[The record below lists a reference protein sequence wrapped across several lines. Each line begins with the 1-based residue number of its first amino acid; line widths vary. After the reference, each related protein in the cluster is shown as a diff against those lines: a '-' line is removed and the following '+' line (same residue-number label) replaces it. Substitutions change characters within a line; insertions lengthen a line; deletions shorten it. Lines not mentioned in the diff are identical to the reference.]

1 MRRALRSVRPPAAPL
16 LAAAAGLLAASCA
29 APRPVE
35 RPDFPSKPDPAA
47 AMLRIRTPDGK
58 IRRLPLNEYVRGAI
72 LPEADLASLDRD
84 TAGRVAQIQA
94 ILART
99 YAMANLGRHAGDG
112 FDLCATTHCQVYGD
126 PGDWP
131 SHLTALADEAVR
143 TTANVVVTH
152 AGRPI
157 NAVFHADCGGHTSDA
172 GVVWRGANPP
182 YLRGAP
188 DTFCVRRETA
198 PWRFETT
205 SSALERAL
213 DRHERT
219 RVGGR
224 LDALTVTERDA
235 AGRAVRVTLRG
246 KRTVAVRGEHL
257 RAAIVSRFG
266 ARSIRSTRFTVRREG
281 DAVTFEGR
289 GFGHGVG
296 LCQRGAAAR
305 ARAGHSPQ
313 AVLEHYYPGTVIVAT
328 GN

>member
-1 MRRALRSVRPPAAPL
+1 MRRAPHSAPVRLL
-16 LAAAAGLLAASCA
+16 LAAGGLLAASCA
-29 APRPVE
+29 APRPIDT
-35 RPDFPSKPDPAA
+35 PNLPPNLDPAA
-47 AMLRIRTPDGK
+47 VRLRVRMPDGK
-58 IRRLPLNEYVRGAI
+58 IGLLALNAYVRGAI
-72 LPEADLASLDRD
+72 LPEADLANLDRN
-84 TAGRVAQIQA
+84 TARQVAQIQA

-99 YAMANLGRHAGDG
+99 YAMANLDRHAGDG

-126 PGDWP
+126 PDDWP
-131 SHLTALADEAVR
+131 AHLAELADEAAR
-143 TTANVVVTH
+143 STTNVVVTH

-172 GVVWRGANPP
+172 GAVWRGASPP

-188 DTFCVRRETA
+188 DTFCARRGTTS
-198 PWRFETT
+198 WRFETT

-246 KRTVAVRGEHL
+246 QRTVAVRGEHL

-266 ARSIRSTRFTVRREG
+266 PRSIRSTRFTVRRDG
-281 DAVTFEGR
+281 AAVTFEGR

-296 LCQRGAAAR
+296 LCQKGAAAR
-305 ARAGHSPQ
+305 ASAGHSPQ
-313 AVLEHYYPGTVIVAT
+313 AVLEHYYPSAVIAMT